1 LVAAL
6 PLKARRSSDL
16 AGREAAAAQRMA
28 SASTCEARRR
38 RERGTPF
45 SSSHMAERLA
55 EEATWDDTA
64 TTAVKAMEGAVAV
77 EDVEGAAV
85 VEAVEGATVV
95 EAVEGA
101 TVVEAVEGAAEAE
114 ARVSATM
121 EAVEGAA
128 VVEAVAR
135 AAAVEAVEGAKVGAI
150 AAAAE
155 ARVSGVAEEPASFS
169 MALLAEEEE
178 AMESGRRREWGR
190 GPLYGRPAVC

>member
-77 EDVEGAAV
+77 ED
-85 VEAVEGATVV
+85 VEGATVV

>member
-1 LVAAL
+1 
-6 PLKARRSSDL
+6 L

-77 EDVEGAAV
+77 EDVEGAT

>member
-45 SSSHMAERLA
+45 TSSHMAERLA

-77 EDVEGAAV
+77 EDVEGAT